1 METLGTVLQI
11 SRAAKNLYILSS
23 LRLHARARAYFWRTT
38 SRTSTLT
45 TITSCN
51 SILKSRYWS
60 RISNSIAGYMFSY
73 SLSIL
78 FAYTFSRRG
87 WQDSAQTSTK
97 RHPKRTSPIFS
108 CILQITLSTLK
119 TREYSNS
126 IKVLTTQIRV
136 TRERS
141 PRFLNG
147 SKTTSTMASS
157 ASRRW
162 CIKSNILSLRPSAL
176 CSLV

>member
-1 METLGTVLQI
+1 MESLEIVLQI
-11 SRAAKNLYILSS
+11 SRATKNLYILSS
-23 LRLHARARAYFWRTT
+23 LRLHAKAKAYFWRIT
-38 SRTSTLT
+38 SRMSTLT

-51 SILKSRYWS
+51 SILKSHCWS

-78 FAYTFSRRG
+78 FAYTFSRKG

-126 IKVLTTQIRV
+126 IKLLRMQIRA
-136 TRERS
+136 TRDHS
-141 PRFLNG
+141 PQFLNG
-147 SKTTSTMASS
+147 SKTISKMANS
-157 ASRRW
+157 ASKRW
-162 CIKSNILSLRPSAL
+162 CIKSNILSLRLSAL